1 MSVACP
7 RDASFAD
14 LSAALHHDPM
24 PTTVAY
30 LRCSTS
36 EQAESGLG
44 LDAQRSQIE
53 RYAELYGVTIDRWI
67 VDEGQSAKDLDRPG
81 MAEVLAGL
89 EAREVEG
96 VVVAKL
102 DRLTR
107 SVRDAGDL
115 VERYFATGR
124 ARLISVGEQID
135 TTTAAGRLVLNVLAS
150 VGQWER
156 EAIGERTRAAL
167 ASKRAKG
174 ERAGTVPYGYRSTT
188 DGRLLP
194 HAPEQAAISRA
205 LQLRRQGS
213 SQAAIAARLQSEGFP
228 PRGRCWHRTTVA
240 RILGR

>member
-1 MSVACP
+1 MSGDCP
-7 RDASFAD
+7 GARPFAG
-14 LSAALHHDPM
+14 AAAPTQDHPM
-24 PTTVAY
+24 PITVAY
-30 LRCSTS
+30 TRCSTS

-44 LDAQRSQIE
+44 LEAQRTQIE
-53 RYAELYGVTIDRWI
+53 RYAELYGVTVDRWV
-67 VDEGQSAKDLDRPG
+67 VDEGQSAKNLDRPG
-81 MAEVLAGL
+81 VAEVLAGL
-89 EAREVEG
+89 DSREVEG
-96 VVVAKL
+96 VIVAKL

-115 VERYFATGR
+115 VERYFASGR

-174 ERAGTVPYGYRSTT
+174 ERVGTVPYGYRAAS
-188 DGRLLP
+188 GRLVP
-194 HAPEQAAISRA
+194 HAPEQAAITRA
-205 LQLRRQGS
+205 LQLRRSGS
-213 SQAAIAARLQSEGFP
+213 SQAAIAASLQSEGFP
-228 PRGRCWHRTTVA
+228 PRGRRWHRTTVA